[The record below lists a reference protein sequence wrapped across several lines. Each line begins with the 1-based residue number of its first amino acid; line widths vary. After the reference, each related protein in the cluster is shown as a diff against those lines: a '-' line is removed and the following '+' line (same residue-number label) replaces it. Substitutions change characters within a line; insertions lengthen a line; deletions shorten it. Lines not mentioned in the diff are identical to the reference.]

1 VLGHVSYPIAL
12 DNKMEA
18 DKLHESSIRAAL
30 KAAKA
35 LISKIGGLK
44 AFRNHEWLL
53 NLVEKTLA
61 NYIQTATPEFFR
73 SKYPDL
79 NNDQIA
85 QKLIDLACKNAA
97 LAGGLTGAA
106 ISADELLA
114 ILTAGEAGIGVPAN
128 ITICF
133 TAIATEA
140 LFVTGLQLQ
149 LVARL
154 AVLYGVPLQMDD
166 PEDIWVILAFA
177 SGGGLAEWAG
187 KEGMQIGRRLSE
199 SAVRQ
204 YIRKEVLEFLQ
215 QIAKKLGY
223 KLLRRTIIGAVVPGV
238 SIAIGAVWN
247 KKTTRK
253 VGEIAIEHF
262 KKRREAE
269 LTRAKAATVGV
280 GD

>member
-1 VLGHVSYPIAL
+1 
-12 DNKMEA
+12 MEA
-18 DKLHESSIRAAL
+18 DKLPESSIRAAL
-30 KAAKA
+30 KAAKDRIA
-35 LISKIGGLK
+35 EIGGLK
-44 AFRNHEWLL
+44 AFRNNEWLL
-53 NLVEKTLA
+53 NLVEKTLT
-61 NYIQTATPEFFR
+61 NYIQQATPEFFR

-79 NNDQIA
+79 SNDQIA
-85 QKLIDLACKNAA
+85 QKLVDLACKNAA

-114 ILTAGEAGIGVPAN
+114 FFTAGEAGIGVPAN
-128 ITICF
+128 IAICL

-149 LVARL
+149 LAARL
-154 AVLYGVPLQMDD
+154 AVLYEVPLQMDD

-187 KEGMQIGRRLSE
+187 KEGMQVGRRLSE

-223 KLLRRTIIGAVVPGV
+223 KLLRRTIINAVVPGV
-238 SIAIGAVWN
+238 SIAIGAFWN

-262 KKRREAE
+262 KKRREAQ
-269 LTRAKAATVGV
+269 LTRAKAATVGA
-280 GD
+280 GH